1 MSSRSSAVTA
11 KLIGPPSIQSLTI
24 SPPSPKKHESRSRK
38 WGSSSG
44 SRKSGSSSP
53 FPTRATSGRN
63 RGFTEKGSATYVSS
77 ENPLVDFF
85 FHVVPDTPHESVTQ
99 RLESAWK
106 HDSLKALKLICNLR
120 GVRGTGK
127 SDKEGFYAA
136 ALWLHNK
143 HPKTLAINLKALSDF
158 GYFKDLPE
166 ILFRLHEGIDIRK
179 ELKSK
184 WKIKKHLYINK
195 KNKKK
200 KKVKAD
206 SGDGDEEPKKKSRNE
221 KAIELSKRALER
233 YVKDAKYKDLH
244 DKISDLFAEFLI
256 SDLKYLSSGEFGKI
270 SLASKWCPSLDS
282 CFDKATLLCE
292 SIARRIFPRKSNP
305 DYENIKE
312 AHYTYRIRL
321 RLRKEYLV
329 PLRKVLELPEVYMS
343 SKMWKSLPYNRV
355 SSVAMKKYKSFFKEH
370 DKKRFN
376 GYLESVKK
384 GETKIAAGALLPH
397 EIIASLDDH
406 KEDGDCNVAELQW
419 RRMVD
424 DMSKIG
430 KLNDCLAICDVSGSM
445 RGIPMEVSV
454 ALGLLISEMSQ
465 EPWKGKLITFHQ
477 YPTLHE
483 IEGDDLKSKTTFIK
497 QMKWGMTT
505 DFQKVFDIIL
515 KVAVEG
521 KLKEDQMIKRLFVF
535 SDMEF
540 DGATGNTKNDTSQT
554 YYDPKNRFCN
564 LPDSDE
570 VPEDQWETD
579 YNKIQYKFR
588 QNGYMNVPEIVF
600 WNLRDSGS
608 TPVLGHQ
615 KGVALVSGFSKNLLK
630 LFLEGSDLREIT
642 PVGIMEKAI
651 SGEEYNKLVVVD

>member
-1 MSSRSSAVTA
+1 MSSSSAVTS
-11 KLIGPPSIQSLTI
+11 KLIGPPSIQGLTI
-24 SPPSPKKHESRSRK
+24 RSRRS
-38 WGSSSG
+38 GSSSG
-44 SRKSGSSSP
+44 SRKSGSSSSP
-53 FPTRATSGRN
+53 FPTRATSGSN
-63 RGFTEKGSATYVSS
+63 RGLTEKGSATYLSS

-106 HDSLKALKLICNLR
+106 YDSLKALKLICNLR

-127 SDKEGFYAA
+127 SNKEGFYAA

-143 HPKTLAINLKALSDF
+143 HPKTLAINLKSIADF

-166 ILFRLHEGIDIRK
+166 ILFRLHEGIEIRK
-179 ELKSK
+179 ERKSK
-184 WKIKKHLYINK
+184 WKIEKRLYINIMNK
-195 KNKKK
+195 KRKVKVNSGDPKKK
-200 KKVKAD
+200 KKT
-206 SGDGDEEPKKKSRNE
+206 GNE
-221 KAIELSKRALER
+221 KAIELSKRAIER
-233 YVKDAKYKDLH
+233 YVKDTKYKDLH

-256 SDLKYLSSGEFGKI
+256 SDLKYLNSGEFGKI

-292 SIARRIFPRKSNP
+292 SIARRIFPRNSNP
-305 DYENIKE
+305 DYENILE
-312 AHYTYRIRL
+312 AHYTYRIRR

-329 PLRKVLELPEVYMS
+329 PLRKVLELPEVYI
-343 SKMWKSLPYNRV
+343 MWNSLPYSHV
-355 SSVAMKKYKSFFKEH
+355 SSVAMKKYKSFFKER

-376 GYLESVKK
+376 QYLESVKK

-397 EIIASLDDH
+397 EVIASLNDH
-406 KEDGDCNVAELQW
+406 EEDGDCNVAELQW

-424 DMSKIG
+424 DMTKIG

-445 RGIPMEVSV
+445 RGTPMEVSV
-454 ALGLLISEMSQ
+454 ALGLLISEMSR

-477 YPTLHE
+477 NPTLHE
-483 IEGDDLKSKTTFIK
+483 IKGDDLKSKTTFIK
-497 QMKWGMTT
+497 QMEWGMTT
-505 DFQKVFDIIL
+505 NFQKMFDIIL
-515 KVAVEG
+515 EVAVEG

-540 DGATGNTKNDTSQT
+540 DEATGKTKNKNDTSQT
-554 YYDPKNRFCN
+554 YYDPKNRFWM
-564 LPDSDE
+564 LPDADE

-579 YNKIQYKFR
+579 YKVIQKKFR
-588 QNGYMNVPEIVF
+588 EKGYINVPEIVF
-600 WNLRDSGS
+600 WNLRDSRS

-615 KGVALVSGFSKNLLK
+615 KGVALVSGFSKNSLK
-630 LFLEGSDLREIT
+630 LFLEGSDLSEIT